1 MIATVY
7 YKITSYYAFIWSTER
22 LENLRNKQTHMH
34 TRAHAHTHTHT
45 HTHTHNEL
53 LFTTACPMH
62 VKLDNP
68 TYYIHLHT
76 IYKQMSHLSVTSYS
90 K

>member
-1 MIATVY
+1 MIAAVY
-7 YKITSYYAFIWSTER
+7 YKITSYHAFVWSTEK
-22 LENLRNKQTHMH
+22 LENLINTH
-34 TRAHAHTHTHT
+34 TRTHTHT

-53 LFTTACPMH
+53 LFTTAYPIH
-62 VKLDNP
+62 VKLNNP

-76 IYKQMSHLSVTSYS
+76 IYKQMSHLSATIYS